1 MHLHATILSSLSSS
15 YLFFTVVCFSFL
27 VWKQC
32 ISRNQMHNSISQ
44 NGFSLV
50 LLISSIQTV
59 KGLTGQPSVASG
71 NPPEKIVRL
80 EAPTPTLSLPQRRL
94 LFTTKVAFHVVRNP
108 TGLFTNTM
116 LSPFTKA
123 RLVHVLENFNTH
135 CKLSFFIFL
144 HCSIASDIYQWIF

>member
-1 MHLHATILSSLSSS
+1 
-15 YLFFTVVCFSFL
+15 
-27 VWKQC
+27 
-32 ISRNQMHNSISQ
+32 MHNSISQ

-94 LFTTKVAFHVVRNP
+94 LFTTKVAFH
-108 TGLFTNTM
+108 
-116 LSPFTKA
+116 LSPKPGWFAFLRILTLIA
-123 RLVHVLENFNTH
+123 NYPS
-135 CKLSFFIFL
+135 SFFFTL
-144 HCSIASDIYQWIF
+144 L